1 MRKHIRDLSVRQRGT
16 GLTCNERTRA
26 EEALDTAIMASIA
39 QSDDDSANSE
49 LSDIFD
55 ESIIEFY
62 QIMYEDKE
70 KIPHPVRNKYY
81 RRIRNID
88 TDECRL
94 LFRFDQTELIQLAV
108 AWQVPQNI
116 TLDNGIEFNGEEAFL
131 IMLAR
136 LTSAERYTSME
147 LFWGRDAT
155 VLCRAFNTVL
165 R

>member
-1 MRKHIRDLSVRQRGT
+1 MQIFFFHANFIFFCRQTIIFCCLHANRIFRQILKFILLETFQNMRKHIRDLSVRQRGT
-16 GLTCNERTRA
+16 
-26 EEALDTAIMASIA
+26 
-39 QSDDDSANSE
+39 
-49 LSDIFD
+49 
-55 ESIIEFY
+55 
-62 QIMYEDKE
+62 
-70 KIPHPVRNKYY
+70 YY

-94 LFRFDQTELIQLAV
+94 IFRFDQTELIQLAI

-155 VLCRAFNTVL
+155 VLCRAFNTIL